1 MEDFQQI
8 LPITKVK
15 RDLLNIIKS
24 MEKDESTIAL
34 TKNGQPVSVIMTL
47 SRYESLMETID
58 ILSDK
63 QILRSLEKSKEDFK
77 SGNVLSHDEVWKD

>member
-15 RDLLNIIKS
+15 RNLLNIIKS
-24 MEKDESTIAL
+24 MEKDDSTIAL

-63 QILRSLEKSKEDFK
+63 QILRSLEKSKKDFK

>member
-15 RDLLNIIKS
+15 RNLLDIIKS

-34 TKNGQPVSVIMTL
+34 TKNGQLVSVIMTL

-63 QILRSLEKSKEDFK
+63 QILRSLEKSQEDFK